1 MPKSKS
7 RGGKKKHRK
16 RVENRNIEIKNEQNK
31 MNKYKQEVFDN
42 MLKEFEKQEKT
53 KVLANQSAEES
64 TDKIDGI
71 DGPEI

>member
-16 RVENRNIEIKNEQNK
+16 RVENRNKQIKDEHNK
-31 MNKYKQEVFDN
+31 FSKYKQDVFDN
-42 MLKEFEKQEKT
+42 MLKEYEKQAEGASQSSET
-53 KVLANQSAEES
+53 FIDKV
-64 TDKIDGI
+64 DGI